1 MKIKELS
8 MKIKKSING
17 FGTLLLLLI
26 GIMAISAISASAQ
39 NDKDVKQNAKLAKQA
54 KITPEQA
61 RATAQA
67 KEPNGTIESSEL
79 EKENGKLVYSFD
91 IRNEKGTI
99 TEVQVDAKTGK
110 VVSVEEED
118 KQAEEKEK
126 QEDAKKA
133 KKKS

>member
-1 MKIKELS
+1 
-8 MKIKKSING
+8 MKIKKILNG
-17 FGTLLLLLI
+17 FGTSLLLLT

-39 NDKDVKQNAKLAKQA
+39 DDKDAKQNAKLAKQA

-61 RATAQA
+61 RETAMA

-91 IRNEKGTI
+91 IRNPKGTI
-99 TEVQVDAKTGK
+99 TEVQVDAKNGK
-110 VVSVEEED
+110 IVSVEEED

>member
-1 MKIKELS
+1 MKIGKYLT
-8 MKIKKSING
+8 G
-17 FGTLLLLLI
+17 FGFSLLLLTVITVVL
-26 GIMAISAISASAQ
+26 AQ
-39 NDKDVKQNAKLAKQA
+39 PAAAQEKEVKQNAKLAKQA
-54 KITPEQA
+54 KISMEKA
-61 RATAQA
+61 REIAQV
-67 KEPNGTIESSEL
+67 KEPNGKIEEAEL

-99 TEVQVDAKTGK
+99 TEVQVDARTGK

-126 QEDAKKA
+126 REDAKKK